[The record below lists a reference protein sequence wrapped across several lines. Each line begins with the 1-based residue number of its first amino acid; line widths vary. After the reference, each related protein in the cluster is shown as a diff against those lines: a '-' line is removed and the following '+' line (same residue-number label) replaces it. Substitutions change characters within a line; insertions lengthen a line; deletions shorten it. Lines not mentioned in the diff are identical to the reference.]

1 MPIAAL
7 TKHAGH
13 RARVHRLGSPNHNR
27 LMHHHLSWLGI
38 GYATYGVAST
48 GAALPTRAL
57 TKMSVDSGCGRGR
70 RRPNQVNLNDG
81 VTQVQMKLSFL
92 DDPLTLYV
100 AAIFLLLI
108 FAASYLW

>member
-1 MPIAAL
+1 
-7 TKHAGH
+7 
-13 RARVHRLGSPNHNR
+13 
-27 LMHHHLSWLGI
+27 
-38 GYATYGVAST
+38 
-48 GAALPTRAL
+48 
-57 TKMSVDSGCGRGR
+57 MSVDSGCGRGR